1 MFYVFFLDM
10 QKFES
15 YLEHLNRVRP
25 SIQFTYELSRIT
37 TVANGPSDFPD
48 NVVESIPFLEL
59 NVMRLSNGNFTFSIY
74 RKPCHA
80 GHYLHAFSYQP
91 RSHKSS
97 VIRSQYLRAYRYC
110 DKQFLKD
117 EEESIRQSF
126 LTLGYTRKFIE
137 ECRTSAYK
145 GRRQEIQKEHMIAL
159 QELPFAINGITT
171 TKAEKNEPL
180 ATITLPYHPRTEK
193 LKPRLNEMGIRL
205 AFNSNSTL
213 RQQLRHNSNTCGQ
226 PKGSVYVINCTACT
240 EVYVGQTGRHTED
253 RMREHARGPP
263 PNSLTTGAITNHNSN
278 LGHRMDTE
286 NPTQV
291 FFSDCN
297 YTRSTVESALMHA
310 APTIQFNTV
319 SASNHFDELVAP
331 VICRSTKFNWEN
343 LSKCIP
349 HMNKTSVPWYKRYL
363 FGTQEMVGFSSPPLE
378 ALHIAH
384 RTRSRLQA
392 GLSSEAPNVT

>member
-1 MFYVFFLDM
+1 
-10 QKFES
+10 
-15 YLEHLNRVRP
+15 
-25 SIQFTYELSRIT
+25 
-37 TVANGPSDFPD
+37 
-48 NVVESIPFLEL
+48 
-59 NVMRLSNGNFTFSIY
+59 
-74 RKPCHA
+74 
-80 GHYLHAFSYQP
+80 
-91 RSHKSS
+91 
-97 VIRSQYLRAYRYC
+97 
-110 DKQFLKD
+110 
-117 EEESIRQSF
+117 
-126 LTLGYTRKFIE
+126 
-137 ECRTSAYK
+137 
-145 GRRQEIQKEHMIAL
+145 
-159 QELPFAINGITT
+159 
-171 TKAEKNEPL
+171 
-180 ATITLPYHPRTEK
+180 
-193 LKPRLNEMGIRL
+193 
-205 AFNSNSTL
+205 
-213 RQQLRHNSNTCGQ
+213 
-226 PKGSVYVINCTACT
+226 
-240 EVYVGQTGRHTED
+240 
-253 RMREHARGPP
+253 MREHARGPP

-363 FGTQEMVGFSSPPLE
+363 FGTQEMVSFSSPPLE
-378 ALHIAH
+378 ALHVAH